1 MTSLT
6 CQTRLAGKVLSVV
19 EPLPLDPAGYPGTY
33 KLIGGRLSLD
43 LVNTISWPDMERQH
57 DWLANSDNVAVW
69 LDAVGL
75 EAVRVD
81 ENDLP
86 AVHEVRG
93 VLTDMLRSLANKSPP
108 TRAAGERFN
117 RLLSQ
122 TLGRRLIDPV
132 ELKWIWK
139 PIRHAAEA
147 LDPVVLDA
155 ADVIVGSH
163 DRLKHC
169 PSCRWLFEDQT
180 RNGRRRWCDMS
191 DCGSRAKAR
200 SYYHRH
206 KD

>member
-1 MTSLT
+1 
-6 CQTRLAGKVLSVV
+6 
-19 EPLPLDPAGYPGTY
+19 LDPAGYSGTY
-33 KLIGGRLSLD
+33 KLIGGRPSLD
-43 LVNTISWPDMERQH
+43 LVNTISWPDMEREH
-57 DWLANSDNVAVW
+57 DWLATSDNVAVW

-75 EAVRVD
+75 EAIGVG

-93 VLTDMLRSLANKSPP
+93 VLTDMLRSLADKSQP
-108 TRAAGERFN
+108 TRAAGDRFN
-117 RLLSQ
+117 RLLTR
-122 TLGRRLIDPV
+122 TLGRRLVDPV
-132 ELKWIWK
+132 DLSWTWE
-139 PIRHAAEA
+139 PARHAAEA

-155 ADVIVGSH
+155 AELIVGSR

-169 PSCRWLFEDQT
+169 PSCLWLFEDQT